1 VHHELSH
8 PTLCSLKKNST
19 KQYVNTHVFVLYR
32 PNLAPTQEP
41 DLVNQK
47 LDGQGKEE
55 SHTGSSILLVMLFNA
70 LHIA

>member
-1 VHHELSH
+1 
-8 PTLCSLKKNST
+8 
-19 KQYVNTHVFVLYR
+19 LYR